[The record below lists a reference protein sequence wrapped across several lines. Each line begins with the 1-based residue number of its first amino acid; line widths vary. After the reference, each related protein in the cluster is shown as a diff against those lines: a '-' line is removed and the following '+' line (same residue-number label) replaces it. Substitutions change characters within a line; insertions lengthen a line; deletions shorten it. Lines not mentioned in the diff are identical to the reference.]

1 MSIAE
6 VLCQIS
12 TFIAAG
18 HETTSSALTWCL
30 YALARDRDIQDR
42 LRHELRTLPR
52 TRNRNRQTGQC
63 STGGGEPATW
73 LRPEFDERTQK
84 QAQARTQ
91 APGNGDDGD
100 GDGDCDSEMEDGEML
115 LESISACEYL
125 DWVVREA
132 LRVHAPVTSTM
143 RVCMRDRDEI
153 PVGKEGYLDR
163 YGIRRWSIPVK
174 RWDIVS
180 VPIQAVNKS
189 RELWGEDAG
198 VFRCVGCFS
207 GPGSFLEPSA
217 SFTDLIGD
225 ETNSFV
231 QTRTLG

>member
-30 YALARDRDIQDR
+30 YALARDRTVQDR

-52 TRNRNRQTGQC
+52 TLPRTRNRKLQ
-63 STGGGEPATW
+63 TGGGTLVTGLWPV
-73 LRPEFDERTQK
+73 FDEQKKK
-84 QAQARTQ
+84 QAQVRRQ
-91 APGNGDDGD
+91 AQGSGDDGD
-100 GDGDCDSEMEDGEML
+100 GDDDCNSEPVDEEML
-115 LESISACEYL
+115 LESISGCEYL

-153 PVGKEGYLDR
+153 PVKEGYLDR
-163 YGIRRWSIPVK
+163 YGKQRCSIPVK
-174 RWDIVS
+174 RWDIVT
-180 VPIQAVNKS
+180 VPIQVVNKS
-189 RELWGEDAG
+189 KELWGEDAG
-198 VFRCVGCFS
+198 EFRCVGYFLSFS
-207 GPGSFLEPSA
+207 GLARS
-217 SFTDLIGD
+217 
-225 ETNSFV
+225 
-231 QTRTLG
+231 